1 MTRKIEDAMIA
12 AIRAGKDWKSGNTE
26 VRREEFGGSLSVYL
40 HGNLIAKIGGAQEYA
55 HWTLAGWDT
64 NTTRSRINAL
74 ARAFGWRGVSRKG
87 GVPFASGS
95 ATAPMTPISD
105 SEWVDALA

>member
-1 MTRKIEDAMIA
+1 MTRKIEDAMID

-26 VRREEFGGSLSVYL
+26 VRQGDDCTTVLL
-40 HGNLIAKIGGAQEYA
+40 HGNAIAVLTDHATR
-55 HWTLAGWDT
+55 WTLAGWDT

-87 GVPFASGS
+87 GVSFASGS
-95 ATAPMTPISD
+95 ANAPMTPIAPT
-105 SEWVDALA
+105 EWVDALA